1 MRRGVLC
8 GGSIMV
14 DVNKTIDRWP
24 EEDGIAFIEGE
35 TSDSGGPGFN
45 LAVDLARLGAP
56 FPIDVVGV
64 LGDDVHGLLVREVCR
79 AAGLGAAGLTTLPG
93 LRTSHTDVMIVK
105 EDGRRTFFHDPGA
118 NAVLAPEHFD
128 LARSAAR
135 ILHLGAPGIHATMD
149 RERPGGNGWAEVLS
163 RGRAAGMWTNL
174 ELVTLVPERQ
184 RTLALP
190 CLPHLDSVV
199 VNELEAGALAGIDTH
214 RDGAPDLDR
223 AEAAARRLLELGV
236 RELAV
241 VHFPTG
247 AVAAARGGRAFRQ
260 GSVRVPPAEV
270 KSTNGAGDAFAS
282 GVVLGLHEGW
292 PVERCLEAGV
302 CVAAVSLGAF
312 STSGAIRPIEE
323 CLAYG
328 RAHGFRGT
336 GGPGSS

>member
-1 MRRGVLC
+1 
-8 GGSIMV
+8 MV

-24 EEDGIAFIEGE
+24 EEEGIALIEGE

-56 FPIDVVGV
+56 FPVEVVGV
-64 LGDDVHGLLVREVCR
+64 VGDDAHGALVREVCR
-79 AAGLGAAGLTTLPG
+79 AAGLGTAALTSLPG

-105 EDGRRTFFHDPGA
+105 DDGRRTFFHDPGA
-118 NAVLAPEHFD
+118 NARLAPEHFD
-128 LARSAAR
+128 LALARSAAR
-135 ILHLGAPGIHATMD
+135 ILHLGAPGLHEAMD
-149 RERPGGNGWAEVLS
+149 RERAGGNGWAEVLS
-163 RGRAAGMWTNL
+163 RAQAAGMRTNL
-174 ELVTLVPERQ
+174 ELVTLDPARQ
-184 RTLALP
+184 RALALP
-190 CLPHLDSVV
+190 CLPHLDSIV

-214 RDGAPDLDR
+214 PDGAPDFDR

-241 VHFPTG
+241 VHFPAG
-247 AVAAARGGRAFRQ
+247 AVAAARDGRAFRQ
-260 GSVRVPPAEV
+260 GAVRVTPEEV

-292 PVERCLEAGV
+292 PPERCLLAGA

-328 RAHGFRGT
+328 RARGFLGIS
-336 GGPGSS
+336 GP

>member
-14 DVNKTIDRWP
+14 DVNKAIDRWP

-35 TSDSGGPGFN
+35 TADSGGPGFN

-56 FPIDVVGV
+56 FPVEVVGV
-64 LGDDVHGLLVREVCR
+64 LGDDAHGALVREVCR
-79 AAGLGAAGLTTLPG
+79 AAGLGTAGLTTLPG
-93 LRTSHTDVMIVK
+93 HRTAHTDVMIVK

-118 NAVLAPEHFD
+118 NALLAPEHFD
-128 LARSAAR
+128 LARSGAR

-163 RGRAAGMWTNL
+163 RARAAGLWTNL

-184 RTLALP
+184 RALALP
-190 CLPHLDSVV
+190 CLPHLDSLVI
-199 VNELEAGALAGIDTH
+199 NELEAGALAGIDTH

-223 AEAAARRLLELGV
+223 AEAAALRLLALGV

-241 VHFPTG
+241 VHFPAG
-247 AVAAARGGRAFRQ
+247 AVAAARGGRTFRQ
-260 GSVRVPPAEV
+260 GSVRVPPPAV
-270 KSTNGAGDAFAS
+270 KSTSGAGDAFAS

-302 CVAAVSLGAF
+302 SVAAVSLGAF

-328 RAHGFRGT
+328 RALGFRA
-336 GGPGSS
+336 S